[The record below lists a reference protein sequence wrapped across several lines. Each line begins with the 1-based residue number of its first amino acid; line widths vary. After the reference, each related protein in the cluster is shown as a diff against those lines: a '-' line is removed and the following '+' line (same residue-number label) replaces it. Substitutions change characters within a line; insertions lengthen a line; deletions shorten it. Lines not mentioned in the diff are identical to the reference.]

1 MEEMFSNQQPVIAVD
16 EKSKTPGSHEL
27 KKILGVALGIALLLG
42 NVIGV
47 GILRN
52 PGTVANYLHNYWLII
67 GCWIFGG
74 IYVLIAVGAYAELGA
89 MLPKAGGGYNYV
101 KRAFGNYPGFISGW
115 FQYLVTAISPA
126 YYSITIG
133 DFLPIL
139 FPSLKG
145 YEKVIAISVL
155 TAFTLYHFTG
165 VKNGSIMQ
173 QVTATIKVICFGTLI
188 VSCFVFS
195 GLKIDSGQE
204 HSLNKV
210 LSGAIILGIL
220 RSLQL
225 ITGTYGGWDS
235 LGCFAEEDKNPG
247 KNIPRSYFTGAI
259 LVMVIYVFINMAFL
273 HVLPMTDLANSK
285 LAAADAAQVVFGKNG
300 AVIFT
305 IIALFSVIGAF
316 NGHLMEIIRILFGL
330 SRDGFFIAKGAYVNK
345 KGTPTVALIFSATLN
360 FILIMI
366 GSFNILYALGGFMA
380 VIVPGIVFA
389 SLIKL
394 RIKEPDLPRPYRA
407 WGYPY
412 TTIIMIL
419 ISVCLF
425 IGFALG
431 DISNFIVIASISL
444 LSYPV
449 YKLLVERKVKSP

>member
-1 MEEMFSNQQPVIAVD
+1 MEEPLLNQQLIFAD
-16 EKSKTPGSHEL
+16 EKSKVSPTHQL
-27 KKILGVALGIALLLG
+27 KKILGVAFGVALVVG

-52 PGTVANYLHNYWLII
+52 PGTVANYLQNYWLII
-67 GCWIFGG
+67 GCWVFGG

-101 KRAFGNYPGFISGW
+101 KRAFGNYAGFISGW

-126 YYSITIG
+126 YYSITVG

-139 FPSLKG
+139 FPSLAG

-173 QVTATIKVICFGTLI
+173 QITAIIKVLCFAILI
-188 VSCFVFS
+188 ISCFVFS
-195 GLKIDSGQE
+195 GVKIDSGNA
-204 HSLNKV
+204 HSLNTV
-210 LSGAIILGIL
+210 VNGTIILGIL

-225 ITGTYGGWDS
+225 ITGTYGGWDA

-259 LVMVIYVFINMAFL
+259 LVMVIYVLINMAFL
-273 HVLPMTDLANSK
+273 HVLPISGLANSK
-285 LAAADAAQVVFGKNG
+285 LAAADAANVVFGKNG
-300 AVIFT
+300 AIIFT
-305 IIALFSVIGAF
+305 VIALFSVIGAF

-330 SRDGFFIAKGAYVNK
+330 SRDGFFITKGSYVNK
-345 KGTPTVALIFSATLN
+345 KGTPTVALIFSAALN
-360 FILIMI
+360 LILIFI
-366 GSFNILYALGGFMA
+366 GSFNILYALGGFM
-380 VIVPGIVFA
+380 VIIVPTMVYA

-394 RIKEPDLPRPYRA
+394 RIKEPSLLRPYRA

-412 TTIIMIL
+412 TTIAMIL
-419 ISVCLF
+419 ISIALF

-431 DISNFIVIASISL
+431 DISNFIVIAVISL

-449 YKLLVERKVKSP
+449 YILFVKRKADVL